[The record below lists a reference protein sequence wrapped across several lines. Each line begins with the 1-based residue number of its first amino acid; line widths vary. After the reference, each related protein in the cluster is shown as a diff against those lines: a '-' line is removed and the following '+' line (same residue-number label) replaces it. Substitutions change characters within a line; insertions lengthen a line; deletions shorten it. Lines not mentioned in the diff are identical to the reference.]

1 MFEKA
6 LKQKLRFDTSKGSI
20 STEDLWDLSL
30 ASLNEIA
37 KEVNKKIKASEE
49 ESFIDTKT
57 TTSTKD
63 QLKLEIIKFVIADK
77 IATRDAAKA
86 RAEKQAQ
93 VAKIKSLIANK
104 ADEQLANASLEELSD
119 MLAQAGAE
127 EVEQDS

>member
-63 QLKLEIIKFVIADK
+63 QLKLEVLKFVIADK

-104 ADEQLANASLEELSD
+104 ADEQLANASLEELSA
-119 MLAQAGAE
+119 MLAQVGAE
-127 EVEQDS
+127 EVEQD

>member
-77 IATRDAAKA
+77 IATRDAYKA

-104 ADEQLANASLEELSD
+104 ADEQLANASLEELSA
-119 MLAQAGAE
+119 MLAQVGAE
-127 EVEQDS
+127 EVEQD

>member
-63 QLKLEIIKFVIADK
+63 QLKLEVLKFVIADK
-77 IATRDAAKA
+77 IATRDAYKA

-104 ADEQLANASLEELSD
+104 ADEQLANASLEELSA
-119 MLAQAGAE
+119 MLAQVGAE
-127 EVEQDS
+127 EVEQD

>member
-30 ASLNEIA
+30 SSLNEIA
-37 KEVNKKIKASEE
+37 KDVNKKIKASEE

-63 QLKLEIIKFVIADK
+63 QLKLEVLKFVIADK

-86 RAEKQAQ
+86 RADKQAQ

-104 ADEQLANASLEELSD
+104 ADEQLANASLEELSA
-119 MLAQAGAE
+119 MLAQVGAE
-127 EVEQDS
+127 ELEQD

>member
-30 ASLNEIA
+30 SSLNEIA

-63 QLKLEIIKFVIADK
+63 QLKLEVLKFVIADK

-104 ADEQLANASLEELSD
+104 ADEQLANASLEELSA
-119 MLAQAGAE
+119 MLAQVGAE
-127 EVEQDS
+127 ELEQD